1 MMNYVAATNRCP
13 ECGCVF
19 RTMDDEFGMHP
30 CPRCGYFPHKTVKC
44 AGCGEVIEPGEDV
57 YVLEDGTITHADWS
71 CLKEAVDPQLITLEE
86 AIQG

>member
-1 MMNYVAATNRCP
+1 MLYTTVANRCP
-13 ECGCVF
+13 ECGCSF
-19 RTMDDEFGMHP
+19 RTLEDEFGQHE
-30 CPRCGYFPHKTVKC
+30 CPNCGYFPHKTVKC

-57 YVLEDGTITHADWS
+57 YVLEDGTITHADWG